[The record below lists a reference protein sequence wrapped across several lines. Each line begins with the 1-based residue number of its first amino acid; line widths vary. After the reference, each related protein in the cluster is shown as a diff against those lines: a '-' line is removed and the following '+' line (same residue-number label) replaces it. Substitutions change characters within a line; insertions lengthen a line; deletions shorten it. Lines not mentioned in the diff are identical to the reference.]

1 MRKEGQA
8 VMGIAIVDDEKE
20 FADAYIS
27 MLKDFL
33 KDFNMEVCVSKFES
47 AEELFKREEAF
58 DLYFLDIEMPEMDG
72 MRLAK
77 VIREKYGLQP
87 EIVFVTSKEM
97 AVFDAFSV
105 DAMGFIRKAFL
116 ETDFERTMMKYV
128 EKWKC
133 RNRKYEFKTE
143 DMLIY
148 KSEEEI
154 LFAEVYGHH
163 LILHCTDGEYEM
175 RGTIDDLDR
184 RLPRENFVKPYRGYL
199 VNCRFIEHIEN
210 DILILDSGVRIPLSR
225 RKRDEVRKK
234 FLRYMS

>member
-8 VMGIAIVDDEKE
+8 VIGIAIVDDEKE

-27 MLKDFL
+27 MLRDFL
-33 KDFNMEVCVSKFES
+33 KDFNMEVCVSKFER

-77 VIREKYGLQP
+77 MIRKKYGLQP

-116 ETDFERTMMKYV
+116 ETDFERTMKKYV
-128 EKWKC
+128 EKWKS
-133 RNRKYEFKTE
+133 RNLKYEFRTE

-154 LFAEVYGHH
+154 LFAEVYGHQ
-163 LILHCTDGEYEM
+163 LILHCTDGNHEM
-175 RGTIDDLDR
+175 RGTIDDLAG
-184 RLPRENFVKPYRGYL
+184 RLPKENFVKAHRAYL

-210 DILILDSGVRIPLSR
+210 DILILDNGVRIPLSR

-234 FLRYMS
+234 FLRYMG

>member
-1 MRKEGQA
+1 M
-8 VMGIAIVDDEKE
+8 IYTAIVDDEKE
-20 FADAYIS
+20 FADSYEA
-27 MLKDFL
+27 MLGNFL
-33 KDFNMEVCVSKFES
+33 KEPGMEICVLKFES
-47 AEELFKREEAF
+47 AEELFKREEEF
-58 DLYFLDIEMPEMDG
+58 DLYFLDIEMSEMDG
-72 MRLAK
+72 MKLAK
-77 VIREKYGLQP
+77 VIREKYGTLP

-105 DAMGFIRKAFL
+105 DALGFIRKAFL

-154 LFAEVYGHH
+154 LFAEVYGHR

-175 RGTIDDLDR
+175 RGTINDLDR
-184 RLPRENFVKPYRGYL
+184 RLPRENFVEPHRSYL

-210 DILILDSGVRIPLSR
+210 DILIMDTGVRIPLSR

-234 FLRYMS
+234 FLRYMN

>member
-1 MRKEGQA
+1 MIE
-8 VMGIAIVDDEKE
+8 IAIVDDERE

-27 MLKDFL
+27 MLQDFFKDFS
-33 KDFNMEVCVSKFES
+33 MEMCVSRFES
-47 AEELFKREEAF
+47 AERLLRKEDAF

-77 VIREKYGLQP
+77 KIREKYGTLP

-143 DMLIY
+143 DMMIY

-154 LFAEVYGHH
+154 LFAEVYGHR

-184 RLPRENFVKPYRGYL
+184 RLPRENFVEPYRGYL

-210 DILILDSGVRIPLSR
+210 DLLILESGMRIPLSR